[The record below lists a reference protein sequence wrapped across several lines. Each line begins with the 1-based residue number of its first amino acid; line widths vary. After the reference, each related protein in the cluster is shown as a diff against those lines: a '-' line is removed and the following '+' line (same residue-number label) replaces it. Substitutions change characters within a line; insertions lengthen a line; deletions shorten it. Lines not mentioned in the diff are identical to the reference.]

1 MGRAERGRTE
11 SLNRGRPTVSVTCI
25 ADGWAHRVPD
35 IELTSEMSQS
45 DGYYQAVCGHRVAA
59 ASMVEPDGR
68 PCPLCT
74 EMCRTTRS

>member
-1 MGRAERGRTE
+1 MGRAERERTE
-11 SLNRGRPTVSVTCI
+11 SLHRSRSTVSVTCI

-35 IELTSEMSQS
+35 IELTAEMSQS

-74 EMCRTTRS
+74 EMCRTSR

>member
-1 MGRAERGRTE
+1 M
-11 SLNRGRPTVSVTCI
+11 SVTCI

-35 IELTSEMSQS
+35 IELTADMSES

-74 EMCRTTRS
+74 EMCRTAR